1 VFDEAARRAAEGRRC
16 GPAQRRSRASARDE
30 RLQVASNLSGR
41 ADETRACATGE
52 PSPIAHWLST
62 IARMEDLVMLEQ
74 TNII

>member
-1 VFDEAARRAAEGRRC
+1 MKQGL
-16 GPAQRRSRASARDE
+16 AQR
-30 RLQVASNLSGR
+30 
-41 ADETRACATGE
+41 GE